1 MNASAVLRV
10 VNASKSFGAT
20 QAVRDV
26 SLEVAPGEVVA
37 VVGENG
43 AGKSTLIRLISGELT
58 ADSGEVWVGGRLL
71 TADPHLARKSGV
83 AVIHQELSYVP
94 TTDGCREPDA
104 GSGCHGADFVGS
116 WTVAG

>member
-1 MNASAVLRV
+1 M
-10 VNASKSFGAT
+10 SKPFGAT

-94 TTDGCREPDA
+94 TMTVAENLMLARMP
-104 GSGCHGADFVGS
+104 GADFVGS